1 MGSGNSNTY
10 KMENNDI
17 DSLTN
22 NMGNMNVDIEIQP
35 WIRQMPTRDLQATI
49 REVATTNDYS
59 DNYPGT
65 LSDMEVVTDANRH
78 TYEYNLAVFLTN
90 VQRKH
95 NSIRDRILSMTLT
108 ELRQLCRDN
117 NITNYSRMNK
127 GDLQLHLINYF
138 TN

>member
-22 NMGNMNVDIEIQP
+22 NMGNMNVDVEIQP
-35 WIRQMPTRDLQATI
+35 WIRQMPTRHLQATI

-59 DNYPGT
+59 DNYPST

-90 VQRKH
+90 VQRKN
-95 NSIRDRILSMTLT
+95 NSIRERILSMTLT

-127 GDLQLHLINYF
+127 GDLQLYLINYF